1 MQRIFGTPPIL
12 LADGD
17 PEERCFLEIAL
28 QSAGF
33 SVHATESGEDAVAWL
48 KESPY
53 ILLLLDLDLNLTHP
67 RPDELL
73 REIRKLDAGLPII
86 AFSSASLASRVINA
100 IRSGATDFLPKPVI
114 PQDLIKAIQRAL
126 RPQAEMDEP
135 ITMDSALP
143 SEGALFASSSWTKKL
158 DLFLRQ
164 VGASDA
170 PALVQGETGV
180 GKEVLARQLHAYSP
194 RAKKPLLK
202 LNCAALPSELIE
214 SELFGYERGAFTGA
228 FRNSPGKFEVADGGT
243 ILLDE
248 IGDMDFKLQ
257 AKLLQVVEDGEFFRL
272 GGTDLCQVDVR
283 VIAATHC
290 DLEQA
295 ISDGRFRED
304 LYYRLN
310 IIHIEVPPLRDRKEE
325 ILPLA
330 DFFIK
335 KHSKPEDVPI
345 EIGSRVRQILLTHSW
360 PGNIRELE
368 NVIRRMVML
377 RRPELS
383 VEELRRGAIRKP
395 PTARGA
401 SLSEPVLPKG
411 SPGEL
416 GGETAVTSSD
426 QGTQHSGKTAIH
438 PIAGAQTSILRKV
451 DEARKQAE
459 VDAIVNALNAS
470 LWNRKDAAA
479 LLNVEYK
486 ALLYKMKKL
495 GVGGNK
501 SRAASL

>member
-1 MQRIFGTPPIL
+1 L
-12 LADGD
+12 LAEDD
-17 PEERCFLEIAL
+17 PELQGSLEVAL
-28 QSAGF
+28 RSASF
-33 SVHATESGEDAVAWL
+33 SVHAVESGNEALACL
-48 KESPY
+48 KERGVEY
-53 ILLLLDLDLNLTHP
+53 VLLLLDLTNPQQDGLVI
-67 RPDELL
+67 L
-73 REIRKLDAGLPII
+73 RAIRQFDADVPII
-86 AFSSASLASRVINA
+86 VLSDVSSASHVVDALK
-100 IRSGATDFLPKPVI
+100 SGANDFLPKPVNTE
-114 PQDLIKAIQRAL
+114 DLIKAIHGAL
-126 RPQAEMDEP
+126 RPDPELDMTVAA
-135 ITMDSALP
+135 TALRT
-143 SEGALFASSSWTKKL
+143 EEALIASSSWTKKL

-164 VGASDA
+164 VGSSEA
-170 PALVQGETGV
+170 PVLVQGETGV

-228 FRNSPGKFEVADGGT
+228 FRNSPGKFEVANGGT

-272 GGTDLCQVDVR
+272 GGTELCRVDVR
-283 VIAATHC
+283 VIAASHC

-295 ISDGRFRED
+295 IIDGRFRED

-310 IIHIEVPPLRDRKEE
+310 IIHIEVPALRDRKEE
-325 ILPLA
+325 IVPLA
-330 DFFIK
+330 EFFIR
-335 KHSKPEDVPI
+335 KHSKPGEVPI
-345 EIGSRVRQILLTHSW
+345 EISSGVRQILLAHTW

-377 RRPELS
+377 RRPELA
-383 VEELRRGAIRKP
+383 VEELRRVAIRRP
-395 PTARGA
+395 APLHGA
-401 SLSEPVLPKG
+401 PLNEPLLAKG
-411 SPGEL
+411 PQAEL
-416 GGETAVTSSD
+416 GRETPSTFNSD
-426 QGTQHSGKTAIH
+426 QGTRHSTGNGAH
-438 PIAGAQTSILRKV
+438 VNAGAGQTSILREV

-459 VDAIVNALNAS
+459 IDAIVNALDAS
-470 LWNRKDAAA
+470 LWNRKEAAS

-501 SRAASL
+501 ARVASQ